1 MSEVL
6 FIMFMTLLHQ
16 TCELE
21 RDYCEL
27 ERDHCDGI
35 FDYRVVLKPVNSNIE
50 LILTSI
56 TELISLSDCLDYF
69 EIKIKEQSY
78 YR

>member
-1 MSEVL
+1 
-6 FIMFMTLLHQ
+6 MTLLHQ

-35 FDYRVVLKPVNSNIE
+35 FDYRVVLKPVNWNIGK
-50 LILTSI
+50 IYI
-56 TELISLSDCLDYF
+56 IVYCHFCLSTF
-69 EIKIKEQSY
+69 KTKPNG
-78 YR
+78 